1 MEERGKGGMKDK
13 GRKEGQK
20 KKKERREK
28 VIPVKPSVTAAI
40 SRFCEGGRAHPTI
53 KKSRESLRCKP
64 RFF

>member
-1 MEERGKGGMKDK
+1 MKDK

-53 KKSRESLRCKP
+53 KNREKV
-64 RFF
+64 